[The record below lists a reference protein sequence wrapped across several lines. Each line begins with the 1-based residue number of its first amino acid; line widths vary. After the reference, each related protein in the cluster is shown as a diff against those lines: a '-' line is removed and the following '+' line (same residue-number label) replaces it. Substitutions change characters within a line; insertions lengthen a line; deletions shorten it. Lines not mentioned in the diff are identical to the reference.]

1 MTRNISTLRLVILFV
16 YIAVPVYV
24 LAWGAGLFTY
34 PDYQASF
41 LRAKGSA
48 DAEIPVRIY
57 YRPDG
62 QMRQF
67 DSEHSVSARIF
78 LHADDYSLTGGTIK
92 SGGKAIRRARA
103 EFGKLKESG
112 IDTIEITDFSINGR
126 GFSAADSGAVI
137 LHDLELS
144 DSKKDSAVL
153 KVTGSN
159 PYIETRHSVNFPRKD
174 LVSGVCAGLLSFI
187 LFLITVRV
195 PVLRRLAGLES
206 ARKQ

>member
-34 PDYQASF
+34 PDYQAFF

-103 EFGKLKESG
+103 EF
-112 IDTIEITDFSINGR
+112 EI
-126 GFSAADSGAVI
+126 
-137 LHDLELS
+137 
-144 DSKKDSAVL
+144 
-153 KVTGSN
+153 
-159 PYIETRHSVNFPRKD
+159 
-174 LVSGVCAGLLSFI
+174 
-187 LFLITVRV
+187 VRASCRERV
-195 PVLRRLAGLES
+195 
-206 ARKQ
+206 